1 VNAKR
6 TSVNARSRAA
16 GADAAHADKGEASAT
31 SAAPVPIP
39 DPLDREAGVLAFNE
53 RLMCLAEDKSV
64 PLLER
69 LRFLTIVSNNLD
81 EFFEIRVAEL
91 KELQQL
97 DTVIAV
103 SIGDKLD
110 AIAART
116 NALLQRQYQ
125 LLNQDLL
132 PALREQG
139 IVLLEPADWSDAH
152 RTWATQVFEAEIEP
166 LLTPIAL
173 DPVHPFPR
181 ISNKNLN
188 WVVELEGRDAFGRR
202 PGLAIVQAP
211 RSLPRVLRVPL
222 AASGAPHD
230 LMLLTAI
237 VQGMVG
243 RLFPGL
249 EVRSLVQ
256 FRLTRNSELY
266 VDEEE
271 MTNLRTAL
279 RSELRQRHFGDGV
292 RLEFSAG
299 ASETVVERLRKE
311 FELDRHDCYAVD
323 GPVNLMRLAQVLDLV
338 DRPDLKFPV
347 LRPALPSGLKKKGLF
362 AAIARHDILMHH
374 PYESFEPVVVFL
386 RSATS
391 DPQVVSIKMSIYR
404 TGADSL
410 LMESLLEAARAGKE
424 VTVVVELMARFDEE
438 ANINWAAKLESVGAH
453 VVYGVVGHKTHAK
466 LALIL
471 RRENGVLK
479 RYAHLGTG
487 NYHPRTALSYE
498 DFGCFTADPQ
508 ICQDVQEVFRRL
520 TGLGVAGKL
529 QRLLQA
535 PFELHGHLLA
545 SIERE
550 TAAARAG
557 RKALIRA
564 KVNALLEPRIIHA
577 LYAASQAGVKVEL
590 IVRGVCAIR
599 PGIPG
604 LSENIRVISV
614 LGRFLEH
621 SRVYYFWADGD
632 EPVWLGSAD
641 WMNRNFFRRVEV
653 AFPVREKKLKNRV
666 IEESFRI
673 LLDPAR
679 TVWEMDGDGSY
690 RLLNPKAPPEVG
702 DPQRLL
708 LERLTSG
715 RKAEVELE
723 VDEGMVPRAATSI
736 LGR

>member
-1 VNAKR
+1 M
-6 TSVNARSRAA
+6 RAGETTASSSAAVAVSADIA
-16 GADAAHADKGEASAT
+16 GASGAEGVPMPDA
-31 SAAPVPIP
+31 
-39 DPLDREAGVLAFNE
+39 LDREAGVLAFNE
-53 RLMCLAEDKSV
+53 RVLCLAEDEST

-91 KELQQL
+91 KELQRL
-97 DTVIAV
+97 DPVTAV

-110 AIAART
+110 AITERT
-116 NALLQRQYQ
+116 NALLQRQYR
-125 LLNQDLL
+125 LLNEVLV
-132 PALREQG
+132 PAMRAQG
-139 IVLLEPADWSDAH
+139 IALLEPHEWSDAH
-152 RTWATQVFEAEIEP
+152 RAWVTQLFEAEIEP

-173 DPVHPFPR
+173 DPAHPFPR

-211 RSLPRVLRVPL
+211 RPLPRVLRVPPT
-222 AASGAPHD
+222 ASGSPHD
-230 LMLLTAI
+230 LMLLTSI

-256 FRLTRNSELY
+256 FRLTRNSELF
-266 VDEEE
+266 VDEDEI
-271 MTNLRTAL
+271 TNLRTAL

-292 RLEFSAG
+292 RLEVSAG
-299 ASETVVERLRKE
+299 ASEAVTERLRRE
-311 FELDRHDCYAVD
+311 FDLERRDCYAVD
-323 GPVNLMRLAQVLDLV
+323 GPVNLPRLGQILDLV
-338 DRPDLKFPV
+338 DRPDLKFPP

-374 PYESFEPVVVFL
+374 PYESFEPVIAFL
-386 RSATS
+386 RSAAS
-391 DPQVVSIKMSIYR
+391 DPQVVSIKISIYR
-404 TGADSL
+404 TGSDSL
-410 LMESLLEAARAGKE
+410 LMELLLEAARAGKE

-471 RRENGVLK
+471 RREHGVLK

-487 NYHPRTALSYE
+487 NYHPRTALLYE
-498 DFGCFTADPQ
+498 DYGCFTADPQ
-508 ICQDVQEVFRRL
+508 ICQDVQDVFRRL
-520 TGLGVAGKL
+520 TGLGVAGRLK
-529 QRLLQA
+529 RLLQA
-535 PFELHGHLLA
+535 PFELHAHLIS

-550 TAAARAG
+550 AAAARAG
-557 RKALIRA
+557 RKAVIRA

-577 LYAASQAGVKVEL
+577 LYAASQAGARIEL
-590 IVRGVCAIR
+590 IVRGVCALR
-599 PGIPG
+599 PGIAG
-604 LSENIRVISV
+604 VSENIRVISV

-621 SRVYYFWADGD
+621 SRVYYFWADG
-632 EPVWLGSAD
+632 EEEVWLGSAD

-653 AFPVREKKLKNRV
+653 AFPVREKKLKQRV
-666 IEESFRI
+666 VDESFR
-673 LLDPAR
+673 LMLDASR
-679 TVWEMDGDGSY
+679 TVWQMDGNGNY
-690 RLLNPKAPPEVG
+690 TLLNPDADPAVA
-702 DPQRLL
+702 DPQRVV
-708 LERLTSG
+708 LERLAGG
-715 RKAEVELE
+715 RRSVVDVE
-723 VDEGMVPRAATSI
+723 VDEGVVPHPSAPSI

>member
-1 VNAKR
+1 M
-6 TSVNARSRAA
+6 
-16 GADAAHADKGEASAT
+16 
-31 SAAPVPIP
+31 P

-97 DTVIAV
+97 DTVTGV

-125 LLNQDLL
+125 LLNQELL

-139 IVLLEPADWSDAH
+139 IALLEPADWSEAH
-152 RTWATQVFEAEIEP
+152 RTWATRVFEAEIEP

-211 RSLPRVLRVPL
+211 RALPRMLRVPL
-222 AASGAPHD
+222 TASGSPHD

-292 RLEFSAG
+292 RLEVSAG
-299 ASETVVERLRKE
+299 ASDTVVERLRKE
-311 FELDRHDCYAVD
+311 FELDRHDCYTVD
-323 GPVNLMRLAQVLDLV
+323 GPVNLMRLNQILDLV

-347 LRPALPSGLKKKGLF
+347 LKPALPAGLRKKALF

-529 QRLLQA
+529 LRLLQA

-550 TAAARAG
+550 AAAARAG

-564 KVNALLEPRIIHA
+564 KVNALLEPRIIQA
-577 LYAASQAGVKVEL
+577 LYAASQAGVKIEL

-599 PGIPG
+599 PGIAG

-632 EPVWLGSAD
+632 EAVWLGSAD

-666 IEESFRI
+666 IDESFRI
-673 LLDPAR
+673 PLDPSR
-679 TVWEMDGDGSY
+679 TVWEMDADGNY
-690 RLLNPKAPPEVG
+690 RLLNPQAPPESG

-708 LERLTSG
+708 LERLASG
-715 RKAEVELE
+715 RKVEHELE
-723 VDEGMVPRAATSI
+723 VDEGVVPRASASI